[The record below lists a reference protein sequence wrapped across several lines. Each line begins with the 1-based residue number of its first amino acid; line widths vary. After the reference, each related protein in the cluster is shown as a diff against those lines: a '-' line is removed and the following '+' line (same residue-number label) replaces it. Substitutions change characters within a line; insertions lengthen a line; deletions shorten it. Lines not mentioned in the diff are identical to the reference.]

1 MTRYLMGLEVIE
13 AAKYQVHSENAP
25 WKDVCHVVKKQ
36 LSTQSTWV
44 HIYIVRQPEGVYY
57 SSIRC
62 RLHFRS

>member
-36 LSTQSTWV
+36 LSTQST
-44 HIYIVRQPEGVYY
+44 
-57 SSIRC
+57 
-62 RLHFRS
+62 